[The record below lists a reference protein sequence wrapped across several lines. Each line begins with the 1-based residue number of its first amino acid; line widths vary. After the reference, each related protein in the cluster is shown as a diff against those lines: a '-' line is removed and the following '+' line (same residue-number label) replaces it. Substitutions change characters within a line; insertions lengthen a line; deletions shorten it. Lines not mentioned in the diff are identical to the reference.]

1 MGGIL
6 VVDATSSDLG
16 GGAKGRRRRSSASVR
31 EGTIAENCRRTPD
44 QVICE
49 ALHLALV
56 ATQLRVAWHAR
67 AITAGGAMQLLD
79 QACREIRARQK
90 EQPNCEV
97 ADSCSERSHNWVS
110 SRIGE
115 TS

>member
-1 MGGIL
+1 MSDIL

-16 GGAKGRRRRSSASVR
+16 GGAKGRRRRSAASVG
-31 EGTIAENCRRTPD
+31 EGTTALNCPPTSD

-56 ATQLRVAWHAR
+56 ATHLRVAWHAR
-67 AITAGGAMQLLD
+67 AITAEGAMQLLD
-79 QACREIRARQK
+79 RAFREIRVRHE
-90 EQPNCEV
+90 EQANCNMTG
-97 ADSCSERSHNWVS
+97 SCSEQSRNRAS

>member
-1 MGGIL
+1 MGDLL

-16 GGAKGRRRRSSASVR
+16 GGAKGRRRRSSSSVG
-31 EGTIAENCRRTPD
+31 EGTIAQKCPPTAD

-56 ATQLRVAWHAR
+56 ATQLRVDWHAQ
-67 AITAGGAMQLLD
+67 AITAEAVMQLLD
-79 QACREIRARQK
+79 QAFRQIRVRHE
-90 EQPNCEV
+90 EQANCEMT
-97 ADSCSERSHNWVS
+97 DSCSEQSHNWVS